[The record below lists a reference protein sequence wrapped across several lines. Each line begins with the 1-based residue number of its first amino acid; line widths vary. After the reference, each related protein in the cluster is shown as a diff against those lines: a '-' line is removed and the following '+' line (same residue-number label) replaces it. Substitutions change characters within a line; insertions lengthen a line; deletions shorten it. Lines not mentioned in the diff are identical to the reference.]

1 MGIHVLFWWCKF
13 SHWSLKTQTIC
24 TLKMLCF
31 SFVTC
36 YIVPSTYMLFCPQIR
51 MELAYTDSYH
61 PEKKGQCKRGEMLC
75 VAFLGEHFWL
85 CQVGK
90 SKHER
95 NFFTSILQC
104 LRDIKLICPYR
115 CISRLKLWV
124 QVQVAQPV
132 CVSLLLVFTVLKV
145 KANMRLPWVPES
157 QSSWGR
163 QGLLGP
169 SGPPPAQAEIPR
181 PGCSGL
187 CTSDFWSPRRLCSL
201 LGSLCGCSASHT
213 AQKSF
218 LVFRGNLWSL
228 VLMFIAFCSGKRH
241 HWQQFGSIFFF
252 FTPSFQVFIDEIP
265 WSLLPSRLNSPSSL
279 SLPTS

>member
-13 SHWSLKTQTIC
+13 SHWSLKTQKIC
-24 TLKMLCF
+24 TLKMLCL

-90 SKHER
+90 SKHEI

-115 CISRLKLWV
+115 CISRSKLWV

-132 CVSLLLVFTVLKV
+132 CVSLLLVSTVLT
-145 KANMRLPWVPES
+145 
-157 QSSWGR
+157 QSEG
-163 QGLLGP
+163 QH
-169 SGPPPAQAEIPR
+169 A
-181 PGCSGL
+181 
-187 CTSDFWSPRRLCSL
+187 
-201 LGSLCGCSASHT
+201 
-213 AQKSF
+213 
-218 LVFRGNLWSL
+218 
-228 VLMFIAFCSGKRH
+228 
-241 HWQQFGSIFFF
+241 
-252 FTPSFQVFIDEIP
+252 
-265 WSLLPSRLNSPSSL
+265 SSL
-279 SLPTS
+279 SPRIPEQLR